1 MTTTKGGRDSSPSS
15 KCGQRSALDIYPPN
29 AESLEILKW
38 ISQFDTLDEVILA
51 AQVSC
56 PFRSQMLGRT
66 THLGGTAVRT
76 AVLVSKDS
84 HAQIDYDDKTPKG
97 HVVTM
102 EEVIRRYRQ

>member
-1 MTTTKGGRDSSPSS
+1 MTTTPEGSIKSPSS
-15 KCGQRSALDIYPPN
+15 TCEKRSVLDIYPPN

-38 ISQFDTLDEVILA
+38 ISQFDTLDEVIFA

-56 PFRSQMLGRT
+56 PFKSQMLGRT

-84 HAQIDYDDKTPKG
+84 HAQIDYDDNTPKG
-97 HVVTM
+97 HIVTM